1 MRKLATDGTKMSTSA
16 SMTKLTGSSSSFA
29 DKPRPR
35 RSAVARNGERMR
47 LARSHSLDDQAR
59 ASSMLSRGTTLSRSS
74 HAGLSELAQPAN
86 DLAHQ
91 GVSGR
96 RRIITVGDTLVYLA
110 RRRIGRNHLRHG
122 LDIEHLG
129 HRKRPHLDQLASM
142 LANHAGAE
150 DAALGVGHDL
160 DEAFGRALGVGAIV
174 LVVGPAVDAHA
185 PAALFGRILAEP
197 HVSDLWVGE
206 SCPWDDGAVHRRR
219 LEEQG
224 SAQHDAG
231 MVIGDMRELG
241 AADHVAD
248 GKYPRVRRHKA
259 PADLDAALVVFD
271 ARSLEVEVGNVGQP
285 PGGNEKMGPLHHGR
299 RAVLG
304 DVHIDEPR
312 APGDALHQCT
322 FAYLHAFRTQ
332 ALQHHLGYLW
342 VILAQRLHGLQHGDA
357 AAQAQIGLGKLQTDG
372 AAADDDQMVELGSV
386 VKNGLVGEIGYA
398 LKPRDR
404 RERRRGAAGN
414 DEAARLDARIAGKHR
429 IAGDELGP
437 SADYVDAQTGE
448 PFRRIVGRYGGDDA
462 VNVVVDA
469 LVTDGRIGRHDPER
483 RARAHEMRAT
493 RRGDE

>member
-1 MRKLATDGTKMSTSA
+1 MAAFSGASGNTTSMKSPAPMPGSPITLMVRPSCAQNALSASQIKRRRKASSLPKPGARALARKSKVSSICEAASAGSTRRRSLLRLSATARTWAVRSSSERNASGTTPPGTASAASAASWAAVRRSLSQVMRKLATDGTKMSTSA
-16 SMTKLTGSSSSFA
+16 SMTKLTVSSSSFA

-110 RRRIGRNHLRHG
+110 KRRIGRNPLRHG
-122 LDIEHLG
+122 LDIEPLG

-197 HVSDLWVGE
+197 HLGDLWVGE

-219 LEEQG
+219 LAEQG
-224 SAQHDAG
+224 PAQHDAG
-231 MVIGDMRELG
+231 MVIGDVRELG

-248 GKYPRVRRHKA
+248 GKHPRVRSQEA
-259 PADLDAALVVFD
+259 PAHLDAAFVVLD
-271 ARSLEVEVGNVGQP
+271 TRSLKVETGNVGLP
-285 PGGNEKMGPLHHGR
+285 PGGNEKVGTLHEGR
-299 RAVLG
+299 HAVLR
-304 DVHIDEPR
+304 DVHIDEPH
-312 APGDALHQCT
+312 AAGDALHQRAFT
-322 FAYLHAFRTQ
+322 YLQ
-332 ALQHHLGYLW
+332 ALRAQPLQHHLGYFR
-342 VILAQRLHGLQHGDA
+342 VVLAQRLHGLQH
-357 AAQAQIGLGKLQTDG
+357 
-372 AAADDDQMVELGSV
+372 
-386 VKNGLVGEIGYA
+386 
-398 LKPRDR
+398 R
-404 RERRRGAAGN
+404 
-414 DEAARLDARIAGKHR
+414 
-429 IAGDELGP
+429 
-437 SADYVDAQTGE
+437 
-448 PFRRIVGRYGGDDA
+448 
-462 VNVVVDA
+462 
-469 LVTDGRIGRHDPER
+469 
-483 RARAHEMRAT
+483 
-493 RRGDE
+493 